1 MSKTELYVIQRDDGM
16 FYYDYELEVMNVIS
30 KPKFTK
36 DINKC
41 FQTRQF
47 GTKHWAE
54 VEIRCMELQNCRPVK
69 VKIQIVGEEDDE

>member
-1 MSKTELYVIQRDDGM
+1 MSKTELYVIQREDGM
-16 FYYDYELEVMNVIS
+16 FYYDYEIVAMEFLLKS
-30 KPKFTK
+30 KFTK

-41 FQTRQF
+41 FSTKLF

-69 VKIQIVGEEDDE
+69 VKISIVGEDYE